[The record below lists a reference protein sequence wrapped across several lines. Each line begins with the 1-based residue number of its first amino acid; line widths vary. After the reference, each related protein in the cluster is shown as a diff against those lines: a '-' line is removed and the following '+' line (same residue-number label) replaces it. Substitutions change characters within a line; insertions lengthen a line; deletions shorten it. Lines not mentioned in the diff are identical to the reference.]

1 MLGRL
6 EMDVEECIVAY
17 NSLLKQIFEKKAHR
31 IPFGRSGRLH
41 SRFDSAKLKTA
52 IEEVIVTQGYSTTEP
67 FNDGKC
73 RGCRVFVCSAEKHIY
88 GITRLRSY
96 DHPHES
102 KIAATISEAALA
114 TAAATGF
121 FDPVSIGAR
130 CFIDGALGANNPVVE
145 VEREASDIWC
155 TDTGDLKPLVKCFVS
170 IGTGNP
176 GNRAVEDN
184 LLKFLTKTL
193 AKITT
198 DTERV
203 AEEFASRW
211 RHHYD
216 QKRYFRLSVEQGLQD
231 VGLAEYKEQGRI
243 EAATDQYL
251 RKQQQSFGIRDCVES
266 LRTRQNI
273 FETLHQKLFKPNET
287 QRVTLFGLGGIGKT
301 QVALHLAHW
310 TKVNEPTFSVFWVS
324 AINNAAFVQTYTDI
338 RRKLAVQET
347 TADGDAR
354 ECVQRFLD
362 SPDAGKWLIV
372 VDNADDMQVLS
383 GSSKNSDGIQQYLP
397 ESDNGVILFT
407 SRSREVALALNSEL
421 VELKE
426 MTTNEAERLLEKS
439 LVEKDL
445 LKDRDVVKTL
455 LQELT
460 YLPLAIT
467 QAAGY
472 LNRNRITISKY
483 MDLLGGTE
491 TELVALMSREFP
503 DTTRQSESRH
513 AVATTWVVSF
523 DQIQVLNPPAA
534 ELLTY
539 LSLIEPKAIPLSIL
553 PPLNS
558 MEAIVHAIGTLT
570 GYAFLVQRGDT
581 EIYDMHSLVHLAS
594 RIWVSRTEHGAR
606 VEKEFVEHLARVFP
620 RGLWENREQRRLY
633 LPHALRLLRGERTM
647 ELRERYSLLGD
658 VGECLRS
665 ESRIREAEMCLEES
679 FFWGQQHLPPDDPHH
694 QYSQCALG
702 LLYHIDGQ
710 VKKAV
715 QLLESLVQIQ
725 ALTLPENH
733 SQLLLSQELL
743 ALAYVDD
750 GQVKK
755 AIQILETVVQIQTQT
770 LEESHDIPLMSQSS
784 LATAYQ
790 ADGQIKK
797 AVQLL
802 ETVVQIEAQTLP
814 ETHFHQLTSQ
824 FNLATLLW
832 RLGQHGR
839 AMRMMTTVVEMR
851 QRSLREN
858 NPCRRRA
865 EGWLDHM
872 KVSLEAG

>member
-176 GNRAVEDN
+176 GKRAVEDN

-266 LRTRQNI
+266 LRTRQNAAPTDQSHECNVAVMQARTITEASEPLERRQLTSTVPHSSCVCHSIPPVNKRFIPREDI

-606 VEKEFVEHLARVFP
+606 VEKEFVEHLTRVFP

-665 ESRIREAEMCLEES
+665 ES
-679 FFWGQQHLPPDDPHH
+679 
-694 QYSQCALG
+694 
-702 LLYHIDGQ
+702 
-710 VKKAV
+710 
-715 QLLESLVQIQ
+715 
-725 ALTLPENH
+725 
-733 SQLLLSQELL
+733 
-743 ALAYVDD
+743 
-750 GQVKK
+750 
-755 AIQILETVVQIQTQT
+755 
-770 LEESHDIPLMSQSS
+770 
-784 LATAYQ
+784 
-790 ADGQIKK
+790 
-797 AVQLL
+797 
-802 ETVVQIEAQTLP
+802 
-814 ETHFHQLTSQ
+814 
-824 FNLATLLW
+824 
-832 RLGQHGR
+832 
-839 AMRMMTTVVEMR
+839 
-851 QRSLREN
+851 
-858 NPCRRRA
+858 
-865 EGWLDHM
+865 
-872 KVSLEAG
+872 